1 MYRFLT
7 SIFKVFFLILA
18 SFWHQKIV
26 KKSQLFEKSEVRR
39 PPLKQYRFRGAFW
52 MDFQALG
59 ARFRLIFM
67 PPEITFGLPDRIWIN
82 MRGTFQVA
90 ELALMIRATRG
101 RSIEK
106 T

>member
-1 MYRFLT
+1 ME
-7 SIFKVFFLILA
+7 
-18 SFWHQKIV
+18 
-26 KKSQLFEKSEVRR
+26 KSQFFDKIEVRR

-67 PPEITFGLPDRIWIN
+67 PPETAFGLPDRIWIN
-82 MRGTFQVA
+82 MRGIFQVA

-101 RSIEK
+101 RSID
-106 T
+106 